1 MKGCAIRGKFAD
13 EKNTPEKIHI
23 GSMIKFMIPD
33 TASVVRARDAV
44 RSPRPP
50 KEIAARTQIRNSV
63 ASEPR
68 SGTPNAQCPNP
79 TRVTT
84 SRIRKTRREHRY
96 DRRYCT
102 RDIGVA
108 INRLSSFLLRA
119 VTMEKPSPQMLLPM
133 RFMPSNPGMRKSI
146 YREPASVT

>member
-1 MKGCAIRGKFAD
+1 MARGKFAD
-13 EKNTPEKIHI
+13 DKNTPEKIHI
-23 GSMIKFMIPD
+23 GSMMKFMIPD

-44 RSPRPP
+44 SRPRPP
-50 KEIAARTQIRNSV
+50 KETAASRQIRNSV

-68 SGTPNAQCPNP
+68 SGTPNAQCPKP

-84 SRIRKTRREHRY
+84 SRIRKTSREHRY
-96 DRRYCT
+96 ERRYCT

-119 VTMEKPSPQMLLPM
+119 VTME
-133 RFMPSNPGMRKSI
+133 N
-146 YREPASVT
+146 